1 MTNDLDG
8 LSEKELHN
16 LLTATR
22 TEIAFLRGAQKAS
35 GPDRSEEIATQQKK
49 LRAITSR
56 LESMKTGLGR

>member
-8 LSEKELHN
+8 LSEGELRN

-22 TEIAFLRGAQKAS
+22 TGIAFLRSEQKAS

-49 LRAITSR
+49 LRAIISR
-56 LESMKTGLGR
+56 LEAMKTGLSG